1 MNFSITSLLLLLLN
15 TLIVFYYLPTGAVV
29 TGVLDLYKAFPKRYS
44 FLKSQETKVALSNI
58 SASLSLHVTSFVGP
72 SGSGKSTL
80 AKVISGVESP
90 TSGRVLNTTIIQSS
104 LLDHLFRQSYDSSQ
118 TLNSLKRLQN
128 PAPSFHELYEE
139 CIDLL
144 QIPCNERIDSLLESQ
159 RKSVELLLSIFSRR
173 YNTEL
178 PFFLVLD
185 EYFDKDI
192 LSVRE
197 RIYKNLQLLCHH
209 PVVPIVRLYFTTD
222 EYSAV
227 VHRRESPHP
236 IKCSGYR
243 NRPSI
248 PHKAAH
254 ESIPVHSVGKLHR
267 EDKKMVTK
275 IDHKSF
281 SLTFPPCWVHVK

>member
-1 MNFSITSLLLLLLN
+1 MRS
-15 TLIVFYYLPTGAVV
+15 
-29 TGVLDLYKAFPKRYS
+29 R
-44 FLKSQETKVALSNI
+44 
-58 SASLSLHVTSFVGP
+58 P

-209 PVVPIVRLYFTTD
+209 PVVRLQ
-222 EYSAV
+222 AV
-227 VHRRESPHP
+227 VITHSKSTCMH
-236 IKCSGYR
+236 CSDR
-243 NRPSI
+243 AI
-248 PHKAAH
+248 
-254 ESIPVHSVGKLHR
+254 VLHNGR
-267 EDKKMVTK
+267 V
-275 IDHKSF
+275 F
-281 SLTFPPCWVHVK
+281 SSGPPQRIATPNQMLWLP